1 MCYAPD
7 NFYGCA
13 AQPHSHSLNLRSLM
27 KRFLLIVL
35 ALLLLP
41 CLAWAEEDDD
51 LLIEE
56 IVEDVDLDAL
66 SYGDV
71 EWSFPIAL
79 EDMNP
84 EYIRLA
90 NKHYLLDSDYV
101 PADLVKVPSK
111 PASGGIYWAVQPKE
125 GQLLR
130 KESSQALCEMNA
142 AIMAEAETN
151 GYKALYLKSAYRSYR
166 TQKTMYNNRLAK
178 NKGKD
183 DGWVS
188 QPGASD
194 HQTGLGCD
202 VVPRSWRDKSMNEK
216 MMKEPECQWMAE
228 HCQEFGF
235 IIRYPEDKQDI
246 TEINTEPWHLRYVGI
261 PVATYIM
268 ENGLC
273 LEEFTWQLQA
283 AIQDFLDRGGNPE
296 IVQPY
301 IQTPTDPDY
310 VIPW

>member
-1 MCYAPD
+1 MII
-7 NFYGCA
+7 GKWQKVLLLA
-13 AQPHSHSLNLRSLM
+13 A
-27 KRFLLIVL
+27 

-41 CLAWAEEDDD
+41 FSAPAEEEDFS
-51 LLIEE
+51 LEE
-56 IVEDVDLDAL
+56 IIEDVDLDAVT
-66 SYGDV
+66 YGDV
-71 EWSFPIAL
+71 EWVFPVAL
-79 EDMNP
+79 EDLNP

-101 PADLVKVPSK
+101 PSDLVKVPSK
-111 PASGGIYWAVQPKE
+111 PAKGGIYWAVQPKE

-130 KESSQALCEMNA
+130 ADCAAALCDLNA
-142 AIMAEAETN
+142 AIMEAAEEN

-166 TQKTMYNNRLAK
+166 TQKTMYNNRLQK
-178 NKGKD
+178 NHGKD

-202 VVPRSWRDKSMNEK
+202 VVPRSWRDKAMNDK

-235 IIRYPEDKQDI
+235 IVRYPEGRQDI

-261 PVATYIM
+261 PAAVYIM

-273 LEEFTWQLQA
+273 LEEFVWQLQA

-296 IVQPY
+296 IVAAY
-301 IQTPTDPDY
+301 VQTPTDPDF
-310 VIPW
+310 VIPE